1 MTGVLCV
8 NIVLTYPYYDGSLN
22 LLTLPASYLED
33 IFLIPWFIT
42 SLKDLLWLCN
52 HVFFSIPFNRPTFIA
67 FLDVCVLTIFMNM
80 KLYLFKL

>member
-67 FLDVCVLTIFMNM
+67 FFGCLCPHNFYEYEIIFV
-80 KLYLFKL
+80 